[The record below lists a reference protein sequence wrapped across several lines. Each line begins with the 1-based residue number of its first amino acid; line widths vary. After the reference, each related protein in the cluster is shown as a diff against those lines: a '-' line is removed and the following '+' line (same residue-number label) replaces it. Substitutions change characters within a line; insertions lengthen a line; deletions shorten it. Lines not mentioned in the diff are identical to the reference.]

1 MSAQVCDGAD
11 GHEMRGTKEQE
22 PSVLS
27 DWEELL
33 EMGAETW
40 DLVSVLPSTHQ
51 VALASP
57 FRALSFKSVSA
68 NKRNGNRVSGQLF
81 NSDYDSDSRIS
92 MALFWH
98 QLLITRDSL
107 LYQ

>member
-27 DWEELL
+27 DWERLL
-33 EMGAETW
+33 EMGTETW

-81 NSDYDSDSRIS
+81 
-92 MALFWH
+92 
-98 QLLITRDSL
+98 QL
-107 LYQ
+107 